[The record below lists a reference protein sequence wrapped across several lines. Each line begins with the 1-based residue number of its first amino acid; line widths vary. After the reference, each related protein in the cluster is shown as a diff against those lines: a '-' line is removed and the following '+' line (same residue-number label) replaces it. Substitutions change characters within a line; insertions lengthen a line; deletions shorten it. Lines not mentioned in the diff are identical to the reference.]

1 MYMYGLDPIE
11 QINEHE
17 VAKDRCIMKHKVK
30 VTVIDKSYIQ
40 NCSNSIARTLIRVL
54 ALL

>member
-1 MYMYGLDPIE
+1 
-11 QINEHE
+11 
-17 VAKDRCIMKHKVK
+17 MKHKVK

-54 ALL
+54 ALAIMLAMNLFLS